1 VQTKNVL
8 FLYQNC
14 LFIYDLIWFLIILVV
29 QTKDGTVAVAS
40 AFAGHKK
47 GNVSGHRLASI
58 DYLGLM

>member
-1 VQTKNVL
+1 LK
-8 FLYQNC
+8 
-14 LFIYDLIWFLIILVV
+14 ILVV